1 VSVPEEVVVAMDMSF
16 ELRMQGLWND
26 CKAVTA
32 MVLESVHDFSGK
44 VPIVVGYS
52 ETAQVLDPAALSELE
67 LDYVF
72 GTNVQHALQVAR
84 YALDK
89 KHGPKRVLSVSEVD
103 PSAHCV
109 TNGDVQFNFPP
120 TEETRRITL
129 NEARACA
136 MAGIRIDILL
146 LTPTSPFEELAKRIA
161 SECGGSVTFLSGPK
175 PRRDEIHAFMSDVD
189 MG

>member
-1 VSVPEEVVVAMDMSF
+1 MSF
-16 ELRMQGLWND
+16 ELRMQGLWNE

-32 MVLESVHDFSGK
+32 MVLESVHDVSGE
-44 VPIVVGYS
+44 VPMVVGYS
-52 ETAQVLDPAALSELE
+52 ETAQILDPAALAELE

-84 YALDK
+84 NALDEE
-89 KHGPKRVLSVSEVD
+89 HGRTRVLLVSEVD
-103 PSAHCV
+103 PSAHCL
-109 TNGDVQFNFPP
+109 TNGDAQFNYPP

-146 LTPTSPFEELAKRIA
+146 LTPTSPFEKLAKSIA
-161 SECGGSVTFLSGPK
+161 AECGGSVTFLSGSEPM
-175 PRRDEIHAFMSDVD
+175 RHEIQAFVSGVD
-189 MG
+189 SG